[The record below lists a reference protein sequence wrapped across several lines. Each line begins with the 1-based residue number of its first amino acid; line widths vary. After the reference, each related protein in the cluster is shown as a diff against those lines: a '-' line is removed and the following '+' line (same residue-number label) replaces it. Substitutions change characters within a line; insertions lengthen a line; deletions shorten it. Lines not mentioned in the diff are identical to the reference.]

1 MPEQESFP
9 FPMFS
14 GLLEPEHYQKIGNAL
29 WLFVWCVSATTKE
42 FEEDGTTWGAVLG
55 GKPIAIT
62 EIAEQFGN
70 EEKTIR
76 RWMKT
81 LESGGYIRTKRVP
94 YGQIITVRNSK
105 KFKKRSDIIVHS
117 EPRDRTEMSEL
128 DDRDRT
134 LLAQRSDKSVH
145 SNKILQDIKDSASAA
160 EETDDEI
167 LNKVIEVENHFCQKR
182 GSGFNVSPADFAE
195 IKQMIADGIPVSL
208 INRVVTESFDNY
220 RPKHKQDKIRSITY
234 CVPRCY
240 DEWTKLQPGEPI
252 IGAVPHVPIAIG
264 SPPSQRKV
272 SRQQKTMSLLDQMRE
287 EEQKRE
293 QERSD

>member
-1 MPEQESFP
+1 MPEHESFP

-29 WLFVWCVSATTKE
+29 WLFVWCVSSTTKE
-42 FEEDGTTWGAVLG
+42 VEEGGTTWGAVLG
-55 GKPIAIT
+55 GKPIAIS

-76 RWMKT
+76 RWMKI
-81 LESGGYIRTKRVP
+81 LETGGYIRTKRVP
-94 YGQIITVRNSK
+94 YGQIITVKNSK
-105 KFKKRSDIIVHS
+105 KFKKRSDNIVHS
-117 EPRDRTEMSEL
+117 EPRDRTGMSEL
-128 DDRDRT
+128 DHRDRT
-134 LLAQRSDKSVH
+134 LLAQRSDIIGE
-145 SNKILQDIKDSASAA
+145 SNKILQDIKDASSAA
-160 EETDDEI
+160 EESDDEI
-167 LNKVIEVENHFCQKR
+167 LNKVIEVENHFCRKR

-220 RPKHKQDKIRSITY
+220 KPKHKQDKIRSITY

-264 SPPSQRKV
+264 SPQPQRKV
-272 SRQQKTMSLLDQMRE
+272 SRQQKTMSLLEQMRGE
-287 EEQKRE
+287 ERKRE
-293 QERSD
+293 QT